1 MSSATNPPARAPA
14 DHGPRIVQQQRA
26 QQLDELRQ
34 ATRALLM
41 SPLMGAAHPALP
53 LVRRHA
59 EALRE
64 WFQREAGWPL
74 TVERDGARLYKH
86 PADLGDA
93 TRGLPRYD
101 RARYVLLCLA
111 CAVLE
116 RAEAQISL
124 RALGERL
131 LVLAAEPALAARG
144 YVFALQTQGE
154 RRALVTVCQTLL
166 ELGVLQRVAGDEE
179 GYVQS
184 APGAA
189 QAQAQGD
196 VLYDVHRRQ
205 LAGVL
210 AAVRGPSSWPADLAP
225 VELDERLA
233 SLVTPLRPDHD
244 DARRTAVRHALA
256 RRLLDDPVVYLRD
269 LDDTAAAYF
278 VNQRGAMAARLAE
291 ATGLVAEHRAEGSAL
306 TDDEAELSDVLL
318 PAEGT
323 EAHATLLLAE
333 HLAQCLQVA
342 PDAAPSVAGCAAFL
356 AAARDTQGRYW
367 RRAAREPGGEHE
379 LAAQALQRLAR
390 LGLVRLHDA
399 HVTPLP
405 AVARYRL
412 GTPPAEPAAPVQ
424 ASLL

>member
-1 MSSATNPPARAPA
+1 MNPSA
-14 DHGPRIVQQQRA
+14 DSQRIAQQQRL
-26 QQLDELRQ
+26 QQQDELRL

-59 EALRE
+59 EVLRE
-64 WFQREAGWPL
+64 WLMREAGWPL
-74 TVERDGARLYKH
+74 VVERDGARLYKH
-86 PADLGDA
+86 PADLDDA

-131 LVLAAEPALAARG
+131 LVHAAEPALAARG
-144 YVFALQTQGE
+144 HVFALQTQAE

-179 GYVQS
+179 AFVQGL
-184 APGAA
+184 AR
-189 QAQAQGD
+189 QQGD
-196 VLYDVHRRQ
+196 VLYDVHRRS

-210 AAVRGPSSWPADLAP
+210 AAVRGPSSWPAGQAP
-225 VELDERLA
+225 VGLDERLA
-233 SLVTPLRPDHD
+233 SLVQQVLPEHEE
-244 DARRTAVRHALA
+244 ARRAALRHGLA
-256 RRLLDDPVVYLRD
+256 RRLLDDPVVYLHT
-269 LDDTAAAYF
+269 LGEAEAAYF

-291 ATGLVAEHRAEGSAL
+291 ATGLVAEHRCEGTAL
-306 TDDEAELSDVLL
+306 TDGDAELSDVLL

-323 EAHATLLLAE
+323 EAHATLLVAEQLAG
-333 HLAQCLQVA
+333 LARTA
-342 PDAAPSVAGCAAFL
+342 PGRALPVDEVAAFL
-356 AAARDTQGRYW
+356 AAARDTHGRYW
-367 RRAAREPGGEHE
+367 RKAAREPGGEHL
-379 LAAQALQRLAR
+379 LAEQALQRLAR
-390 LGLVRLHDA
+390 LGLVRLA
-399 HVTPLP
+399 EGQVQPLP

-412 GTPPAEPAAPVQ
+412 GEVRAEAGGPTP
-424 ASLL
+424 